1 MEFTKEHR
9 ENLSKALKGRDITWA
24 DKIAESM
31 RGNRNAK
38 GQDFRERAQGVYKG
52 FAYTA
57 RAERKSDRTWIL
69 HLTVKTPFPDTPR
82 VKTSIPR
89 ARKVTDDRLKIAYK
103 KVKELL

>member
-9 ENLSKALKGRDITWA
+9 MSLSKALKGRDITWA

-31 RGNRNAK
+31 RGNHNAK
-38 GQDFRERAQGVYKG
+38 GQDFFERYQGVYKG

-57 RAERKSDRTWIL
+57 KAERKSDRTWIL
-69 HLTVKTPFPDTPR
+69 HLTFKTPFSDTPR